1 MMEEIGKKEGEMVKR
16 NWRHKEGT
24 GCRPRDQCVRR
35 QRHLL
40 LADGPGPQ
48 RGPRLQFTIMTS
60 LKVSFESIAK
70 NAHQWMK
77 MNFEILEIIQQ
88 ENK

>member
-70 NAHQWMK
+70 NAHQWM
-77 MNFEILEIIQQ
+77 NAFFFSDTSE
-88 ENK
+88 

>member
-1 MMEEIGKKEGEMVKR
+1 MMEEIGKKEGELVKR
-16 NWRHKEGT
+16 NWRHKGGT
-24 GCRPRDQCVRR
+24 GCRPRDQCVWR
-35 QRHLL
+35 QRPLL
-40 LADGPGPQ
+40 LADGPGPAK
-48 RGPRLQFTIMTS
+48 GPRLQFTTMTS
-60 LKVSFESIAK
+60 LKVRFNSIAK